1 MDNPLTPEQ
10 LKSELEF
17 SATRSSGAGGQHVN
31 KVSSKIVLRW
41 NIRDS
46 KVASGEQKELL
57 IQKLKSYLTL
67 DGTLILTGQEHRS
80 QLQNKD
86 AVIEKLGVLL
96 ERAFKKVKARKASK
110 PSKAATKKRLESK
123 RRHSEKKE
131 SRKKF

>member
-1 MDNPLTPEQ
+1 MEKPLTPEQ
-10 LKSELEF
+10 LKPELEF

-46 KVASGEQKELL
+46 KVASEEQKELL
-57 IQKLKSYLTL
+57 TQKLKSYLTI

-86 AVIEKLGVLL
+86 AVIEKLGTLL
-96 ERAFKKVKARKASK
+96 ERAFRKVKARKASK
-110 PSKAATKKRLESK
+110 PSKAAIKKRLESK
-123 RRHSEKKE
+123 RKHSEKKE

>member
-1 MDNPLTPEQ
+1 MEKPLTPEQ
-10 LKSELEF
+10 LKPELEF

-46 KVASGEQKELL
+46 KVASGEQKEFL

-86 AVIEKLGVLL
+86 AVIEKLGALL